1 MKTAPSYT
9 ASGLQMLCVVF
20 AKAQKSLPDEL
31 HTTVHQPS
39 HTSYNSHRRKFTQST
54 NKKTII
60 QREKSGSICWH
71 TITVMLMKCNS
82 KLNNVQ
88 PLTTEC
94 KRTTN
99 ESHVTSAHR
108 YQHAV
113 CLCTNVTTKPHQ
125 VQSNTET
132 SNPRSRGNTGARGYY
147 GKMRQLRW
155 LLSSKQQ
162 PAKETGT
169 LPCLG

>member
-1 MKTAPSYT
+1 MSFTQLSISPAI
-9 ASGLQMLCVVF
+9 
-20 AKAQKSLPDEL
+20 LPTIRTEEN
-31 HTTVHQPS
+31 Q
-39 HTSYNSHRRKFTQST
+39 FTQST

-60 QREKSGSICWH
+60 QREKSGSMCWH
-71 TITVMLMKCNS
+71 TVTVVLMKCNS
-82 KLNNVQ
+82 ELNNVR
-88 PLTTEC
+88 PLTREC

-113 CLCTNVTTKPHQ
+113 CLCTNVTTKAHQ

-132 SNPRSRGNTGARGYY
+132 TNPRRRGNTGARGYY
-147 GKMRQLRW
+147 GEMQQLRW

-169 LPCLG
+169 LPCLGSGLHSQHCWEESWLHSQHCLSATS